1 MQRTIKA
8 KYKNGHIVPIEPLD
22 MEEGRELLV
31 TVEERTHDN
40 ADAEDGALAR
50 AIAEGLESAPVDRK
64 EIIGILQSRDE
75 ARVQEQLQPGLK
87 AHTQR

>member
-8 KYKNGHIVPIEPLD
+8 KYKNGHIVPVEPLD

-40 ADAEDGALAR
+40 SDAEDGALAR

-64 EIIGILQSRDE
+64 EIIGILKSRD
-75 ARVQEQLQPGLK
+75 
-87 AHTQR
+87 

>member
-8 KYKNGHIVPIEPLD
+8 KYKNGHIVPVEPLD

-40 ADAEDGALAR
+40 ENAEDVALAR
-50 AIAEGLESAPVDRK
+50 AIAEGLESAPVHRK
-64 EIIGILQSRDE
+64 EIVSILKSPDE
-75 ARVQEQLQPGLK
+75 A
-87 AHTQR
+87 

>member
-8 KYKNGHIVPIEPLD
+8 KYKNGHIGPVEPLD
-22 MEEGRELLV
+22 IEEGRELLV

-40 ADAEDGALAR
+40 AVTEDVALAR

-64 EIIGILQSRDE
+64 EIIGILRSLD
-75 ARVQEQLQPGLK
+75 K
-87 AHTQR
+87 A